1 MPLLRAPGC
10 FSTVVQPILT
20 QNCTSRG
27 CHSGTQPQE
36 DLDLTQG
43 RAWTELVGVP
53 TKQCSPQRMLVVA
66 GDPGASYVMRK
77 LLGTNLCSGSQMPK
91 AGQSLPQRDLDAIG
105 GWICAG
111 ALNN

>member
-1 MPLLRAPGC
+1 
-10 FSTVVQPILT
+10 
-20 QNCTSRG
+20 
-27 CHSGTQPQE
+27 
-36 DLDLTQG
+36 
-43 RAWTELVGVP
+43 
-53 TKQCSPQRMLVVA
+53 MLVVA